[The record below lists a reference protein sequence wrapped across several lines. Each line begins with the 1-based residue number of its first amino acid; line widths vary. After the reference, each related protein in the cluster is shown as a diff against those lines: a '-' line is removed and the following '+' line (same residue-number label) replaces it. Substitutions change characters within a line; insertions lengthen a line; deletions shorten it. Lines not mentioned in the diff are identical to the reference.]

1 MKLDVFSHCTIDTIQ
16 INDSKYVV
24 PGGPACYCSLTARI
38 LKFDVRLHT
47 KFGSDFPLVN
57 YLTEQKIVFEDAL
70 STKPTT
76 QFILN
81 LVNSERTLFL
91 QNKCESINSVT
102 LDTDSVIIS
111 PLFDEISIELFE
123 KIKKN
128 ANFVLLDP
136 QGFLRRKNSE
146 NKIYLEQADLNLSNI
161 SAIKVNQDE
170 LKYLTGTSNVDG
182 IKILQKK
189 GIDSVILT
197 DKQNISLL
205 SKNRIYSITLPNLEL
220 NDTTGIGDIFCAA
233 FCCTMLREKD
243 ILWALS
249 FGGGAVQAAL
259 ESKQIG
265 LEKIP
270 SKGAI
275 ESNAYY
281 FYNTVKF
288 KEI

>member
-1 MKLDVFSHCTIDTIQ
+1 MKLDIFSHCTIDTIQ

>member
-1 MKLDVFSHCTIDTIQ
+1 MKLDILSHCAIDTIQ
-16 INDSKYVV
+16 ISDSKYVV
-24 PGGPACYCSLTARI
+24 SGGPACYCSLTARI
-38 LKFDVRLHT
+38 LKFDVVLHT

-57 YLTEQKIVFEDAL
+57 YLTEKKIIFEDSL
-70 STKPTT
+70 SIKPTT
-76 QFILN
+76 QFVLN

-91 QNKCESINSVT
+91 QNKCEPINDIT
-102 LDTDSVIIS
+102 LDTDNVIIS

-123 KIKKN
+123 KIKNN
-128 ANFVLLDP
+128 ASFVMLDP
-136 QGFLRRKNSE
+136 QGFLRRRNSE
-146 NKIYLEQADLNLSNI
+146 NRIHLEQTDLNLSNV
-161 SAIKVNQDE
+161 SAIKVNTDE
-170 LKYLTGTSNVDG
+170 LKCLTGASNVDG

-197 DKQNISLL
+197 DKKNITLL

-233 FCCTMLREKD
+233 FCCTMLKEKD
-243 ILWALS
+243 VLWALS
-249 FGGGAVQAAL
+249 FAGGAAQAAL
-259 ESKQIG
+259 ESGQIG

-270 SKGAI
+270 SKAAI

-281 FYNTVKF
+281 FYNTIKF

>member
-1 MKLDVFSHCTIDTIQ
+1 MKLDIFSHCTIDTIQ

-76 QFILN
+76 QFRLN

-91 QNKCESINSVT
+91 QNKCESISSVT
-102 LDTDSVIIS
+102 LDTDNVIIS

>member
-1 MKLDVFSHCTIDTIQ
+1 MKLDIISHCTIDTIQ
-16 INDSKYVV
+16 IDDSKFAV
-24 PGGPACYCSLTARI
+24 PGGPGCYSSLTARI

-47 KFGSDFPLVN
+47 KFGVDFLLAN
-57 YLTEQKIVFEDAL
+57 YLIEQKIVFDNAL

-76 QFILN
+76 QFILK

-91 QNKCESINSVT
+91 QNKCEPISDIT
-102 LDTDSVIIS
+102 LDADSVIIS

-123 KIKKN
+123 KIKRN

-146 NKIYLEQADLNLSNI
+146 NKVYLEQTDLNLSNI
-161 SAIKVNQDE
+161 SAIKVNPDE
-170 LKYLTGTSNVDG
+170 LKCLTNAPNIDG

-189 GIDSVILT
+189 GIDNVILT

-205 SKNRIYSITLPNLEL
+205 SKNRIYSITLPNIEL
-220 NDTTGIGDIFCAA
+220 YDTTGVGDIFCAA
-233 FCCTMLREKD
+233 FCCAMLREKD

-249 FGGGAVQAAL
+249 FGGGAAQAAL

-281 FYNTVKF
+281 FYNTIKF
-288 KEI
+288 NEI

>member
-1 MKLDVFSHCTIDTIQ
+1 MKLDIFSHCTIDTIQ
-16 INDSKYVV
+16 INDSKYVA

-47 KFGSDFPLVN
+47 KFGSDFQLVN
-57 YLTEQKIVFEDAL
+57 YLTEQKIIFEDAL

-76 QFILN
+76 QFTLN

-91 QNKCESINSVT
+91 ENKCESISSIT

-123 KIKKN
+123 KIKKD

-146 NKIYLEQADLNLSNI
+146 NKIYLEQTDLNLSNV
-161 SAIKVNQDE
+161 SAIKVNPDE
-170 LKYLTGTSNVDG
+170 LKCLTSTSNIDG
-182 IKILQKK
+182 VKILQKK
-189 GIDSVILT
+189 GIENVILT

-205 SKNRIYSITLPNLEL
+205 SKNKIYSITLSNLEL
-220 NDTTGIGDIFCAA
+220 VDTTGIGDIFCAA

-249 FGGGAVQAAL
+249 FAGGAVQAAL

-270 SKGAI
+270 PKGAI

-281 FYNTVKF
+281 FYNTIKF
-288 KEI
+288 KSI

>member
-1 MKLDVFSHCTIDTIQ
+1 MKLDIISHCTIDTIE

-24 PGGPACYCSLTARI
+24 PGGPGCYCSLTARA
-38 LKFDVRLHT
+38 LKFDVKLHT
-47 KFGSDFPLVN
+47 KFGSDFTYTD
-57 YLTEQKIVFEDAL
+57 YLAKQKIVFENAF

-76 QFILN
+76 RFTLQ
-81 LVNSERTLFL
+81 LVNSERILFL
-91 QNKCESINSVT
+91 ENKCEVINNVI

-111 PLFDEISIELFE
+111 PLFDEVSLELFA
-123 KIKKN
+123 KIKN
-128 ANFVLLDP
+128 DANFILLDP
-136 QGFLRRKNSE
+136 QGFLRRINSE
-146 NKIYLEQADLNLSNI
+146 NKIYLEQTDLNLSGI
-161 SAIKVNQDE
+161 SAIKVNSDE
-170 LKYLTGTSNVDG
+170 LRSLTNSSNLDG

-189 GIDSVILT
+189 GIDNVILT

-205 SKNRIYSITLPNLEL
+205 SENKIYSITLPNITL
-220 NDTTGIGDIFCAA
+220 NDTTGIGDIFSST
-233 FCCTMLREKD
+233 FCCTMLKEKD

-249 FGGGAVQAAL
+249 FAGGAAQAAL
-259 ESKQIG
+259 ESGQIG

-281 FYNTVKF
+281 FYNTIKF

>member
-1 MKLDVFSHCTIDTIQ
+1 MKLDVISHCTIDTIE

-24 PGGPACYCSLTARI
+24 SGGPACYCSLTARI
-38 LKFDVRLHT
+38 LKFDVVLHT
-47 KFGSDFPLVN
+47 KFGSDFPLAN
-57 YLTEQKIVFEDAL
+57 YLTEKKIMFEDSL
-70 STKPTT
+70 SIKPTT
-76 QFILN
+76 QFVLN

-91 QNKCESINSVT
+91 QNKCEPINDIT
-102 LDTDSVIIS
+102 LDTDNVIIS

-123 KIKKN
+123 KIKNN
-128 ANFVLLDP
+128 ASFVMLDP
-136 QGFLRRKNSE
+136 QGFLRRRNSE
-146 NKIYLEQADLNLSNI
+146 NRIHLEQTDLNLSNV
-161 SAIKVNQDE
+161 SAIKVNTDE
-170 LKYLTGTSNVDG
+170 LKCLTGTSNVDG

-197 DKQNISLL
+197 DKQNITLL

-233 FCCTMLREKD
+233 FCCTILKEKD

-249 FGGGAVQAAL
+249 FAGGAAQAAL
-259 ESKQIG
+259 ESGQIG

-270 SKGAI
+270 SKAAI

-281 FYNTVKF
+281 FYNTIKF

>member
-146 NKIYLEQADLNLSNI
+146 NKIYLEQTDLNLSGI
-161 SAIKVNQDE
+161 SAIKVNSDE
-170 LKYLTGTSNVDG
+170 LRSLTNNSNLDG

-189 GIDSVILT
+189 GIDNVILT

-205 SKNRIYSITLPNLEL
+205 SENKIYSITLPDIVL
-220 NDTTGIGDIFCAA
+220 NDTTGIGDIFSSA
-233 FCCTMLREKD
+233 FCCTMLKEKD
-243 ILWALS
+243 VLWALS
-249 FGGGAVQAAL
+249 FAGGAAQASL
-259 ESKQIG
+259 ESGQIG

-281 FYNTVKF
+281 FYNTIKF

>member
-1 MKLDVFSHCTIDTIQ
+1 MKLDVISHCTIDTIE

-24 PGGPACYCSLTARI
+24 SGGPACYCSLTARI
-38 LKFDVRLHT
+38 LKFDVILHT

-57 YLTEQKIVFEDAL
+57 YLTEKKIMFEDSL
-70 STKPTT
+70 SIKPTT
-76 QFILN
+76 QFVIN

-91 QNKCESINSVT
+91 QNKCEPISDVT
-102 LDTDSVIIS
+102 LDTDNVIIS
-111 PLFDEISIELFE
+111 PLIDEISIELFE
-123 KIKKN
+123 KIKNN
-128 ANFVLLDP
+128 ASFVMLDP
-136 QGFLRRKNSE
+136 QGFLRRRNSE
-146 NKIYLEQADLNLSNI
+146 NRIHLEQTDLNLSNV
-161 SAIKVNQDE
+161 SAIKVNTDE
-170 LKYLTGTSNVDG
+170 LKCLTGVSNIDG

-189 GIDSVILT
+189 GIDNVILT
-197 DKQNISLL
+197 DKQNITLL

-233 FCCTMLREKD
+233 FCCTMLKEKD

-249 FGGGAVQAAL
+249 FAGGAAQAAL
-259 ESKQIG
+259 ESGQIG

-270 SKGAI
+270 SKAAI

-281 FYNTVKF
+281 FYNTIKF

>member
-1 MKLDVFSHCTIDTIQ
+1 MKLDIISHCTIDTIQ
-16 INDSKYVV
+16 INNSKYVV

-38 LKFDVRLHT
+38 LKFDVTLHT

-57 YLTEQKIVFEDAL
+57 YLIDQKIAFEDAL

-76 QFILN
+76 RFILN

-91 QNKCESINSVT
+91 QNKCEPIGHIT

-123 KIKKN
+123 KIKNN
-128 ANFVLLDP
+128 ASFVLLDP

-146 NKIYLEQADLNLSNI
+146 NRICLEETDLNLSNV
-161 SAIKVNQDE
+161 SAIKVNPDE
-170 LKYLTGTSNVDG
+170 LNCLTGTSNIDG
-182 IKILQKK
+182 LKILQKK
-189 GIDSVILT
+189 GISDVILT

-205 SKNRIYSITLPNLEL
+205 SKNKIYSITLPNIEL
-220 NDTTGIGDIFCAA
+220 VDTTGIGDIFCAA
-233 FCCTMLREKD
+233 FCCTMLKEKD

-249 FGGGAVQAAL
+249 FAGGAAQAAL
-259 ESKQIG
+259 ESKKIG

-288 KEI
+288 KQI

>member
-1 MKLDVFSHCTIDTIQ
+1 MKLDVISHCTIDTIE

-24 PGGPACYCSLTARI
+24 SGGPACYCSLTARI
-38 LKFDVRLHT
+38 LKFDVVLHT

-57 YLTEQKIVFEDAL
+57 YLTEKKIMFEDSL
-70 STKPTT
+70 SIKPTT
-76 QFILN
+76 QFVLN

-91 QNKCESINSVT
+91 QNKCEPISDIT
-102 LDTDSVIIS
+102 LNTDNVIIS

-123 KIKKN
+123 KIKNN
-128 ANFVLLDP
+128 ASFVMLDP
-136 QGFLRRKNSE
+136 QGFLRRRNSE
-146 NKIYLEQADLNLSNI
+146 NRIHLEQTDLNLSNV
-161 SAIKVNQDE
+161 SAIKVNTDE
-170 LKYLTGTSNVDG
+170 LKCLTGASNVDG

-233 FCCTMLREKD
+233 FCCTMLKEKD

-249 FGGGAVQAAL
+249 FGGGAAQAAL
-259 ESKQIG
+259 ESREIG
-265 LEKIP
+265 LKKIP

-281 FYNTVKF
+281 FYNTIGF

>member
-1 MKLDVFSHCTIDTIQ
+1 MKLDIFSHCTIDTIQ

-47 KFGSDFPLVN
+47 KFGSDFPFVN
-57 YLTEQKIVFEDAL
+57 YLTEQNIVFEDAI

-91 QNKCESINSVT
+91 QNKCESINDVT

-170 LKYLTGTSNVDG
+170 LKYLTCTSNVD
-182 IKILQKK
+182 
-189 GIDSVILT
+189 
-197 DKQNISLL
+197 
-205 SKNRIYSITLPNLEL
+205 
-220 NDTTGIGDIFCAA
+220 
-233 FCCTMLREKD
+233 
-243 ILWALS
+243 
-249 FGGGAVQAAL
+249 
-259 ESKQIG
+259 
-265 LEKIP
+265 
-270 SKGAI
+270 
-275 ESNAYY
+275 
-281 FYNTVKF
+281 
-288 KEI
+288 

>member
-1 MKLDVFSHCTIDTIQ
+1 MKLDVISHCTVDTIE

-24 PGGPACYCSLTARI
+24 PGGPGCYCSLTARA
-38 LKFDVRLHT
+38 LKFDVKLHT
-47 KFGSDFPLVN
+47 KFGSDFTLAD
-57 YLTEQKIVFEDAL
+57 YLTEQKIVFENAF
-70 STKPTT
+70 STEPTT
-76 QFILN
+76 QFTLQ

-91 QNKCESINSVT
+91 KNKCEIINNVI

-111 PLFDEISIELFE
+111 PLFDEIPLELFE
-123 KIKKN
+123 KIKN
-128 ANFVLLDP
+128 DVNFVLLDP
-136 QGFLRRKNSE
+136 QGFLRRVNSE
-146 NKIYLEQADLNLSNI
+146 NKIYLEQTDLNLTGV
-161 SAIKVNQDE
+161 SAIKVNSDE
-170 LKYLTGTSNVDG
+170 LKALTNTDHLDG

-189 GIDSVILT
+189 GIDNVILT

-205 SKNRIYSITLPNLEL
+205 SENKIYSITLPDITL
-220 NDTTGIGDIFCAA
+220 NDTTGIGDIFSAA
-233 FCCTMLREKD
+233 FCCTMLKEKD

-249 FGGGAVQAAL
+249 FGGGAAQAAL
-259 ESKQIG
+259 ESGQIG

-281 FYNTVKF
+281 FYNTIKF

>member
-1 MKLDVFSHCTIDTIQ
+1 MKLDIFSHCTIDTIQ

-91 QNKCESINSVT
+91 QNKCESISSIT

-111 PLFDEISIELFE
+111 PLFDEIPLELFE

-136 QGFLRRKNSE
+136 QGFLRRINSQ
-146 NKIYLEQADLNLSNI
+146 NKIYLEQTNLNVSGI
-161 SAIKVNQDE
+161 SAIKVNSDE
-170 LKYLTGTSNVDG
+170 LRSLTNSSNIDG

-189 GIDSVILT
+189 GIDNVILT

-205 SKNRIYSITLPNLEL
+205 SENKIYSITLPDIEL
-220 NDTTGIGDIFCAA
+220 NDTTGIGDIFSAT
-233 FCCTMLREKD
+233 FCCTMLKEKD
-243 ILWALS
+243 VLWALS
-249 FGGGAVQAAL
+249 FAGGAAQAAL
-259 ESKQIG
+259 ESGQIG

-281 FYNTVKF
+281 FYNTLKF

>member
-1 MKLDVFSHCTIDTIQ
+1 MKLDVISHCTIDTIE

-24 PGGPACYCSLTARI
+24 SGGPACYCSLTARI
-38 LKFDVRLHT
+38 LKFDVVLHT

-57 YLTEQKIVFEDAL
+57 YLTEKKIMFEDSL
-70 STKPTT
+70 SIKPTT
-76 QFILN
+76 QFVLN

-91 QNKCESINSVT
+91 QNKCEPINDIT
-102 LDTDSVIIS
+102 LDTDNVIIS

-123 KIKKN
+123 KIKNN
-128 ANFVLLDP
+128 ASFVMLDP
-136 QGFLRRKNSE
+136 QGFLRRRNSE
-146 NKIYLEQADLNLSNI
+146 NRIHLEQTDLNLSNV
-161 SAIKVNQDE
+161 SAIKVNTDE
-170 LKYLTGTSNVDG
+170 LKCLTGTSNVDG

-197 DKQNISLL
+197 DKQNITLL

-233 FCCTMLREKD
+233 FCCTILKEKD

-249 FGGGAVQAAL
+249 FAGGAAQAAL
-259 ESKQIG
+259 ESGQIG

-270 SKGAI
+270 SKAAI

-281 FYNTVKF
+281 FYNTIKF

>member
-1 MKLDVFSHCTIDTIQ
+1 MKLDVISHCTIDTIE

-24 PGGPACYCSLTARI
+24 SGGPACYCSLTARI
-38 LKFDVRLHT
+38 LKFDVVLHT

-57 YLTEQKIVFEDAL
+57 YLTEKKIMFEDSL
-70 STKPTT
+70 SIKPTT
-76 QFILN
+76 QFVLN

-91 QNKCESINSVT
+91 QNKCEPINDIT
-102 LDTDSVIIS
+102 LDTDNVIIS

-123 KIKKN
+123 KIKNN
-128 ANFVLLDP
+128 ASFVMLDP
-136 QGFLRRKNSE
+136 QGFLRRRNSE
-146 NKIYLEQADLNLSNI
+146 NRIHLEQTDLNLSNV
-161 SAIKVNQDE
+161 SAIKVNTDE
-170 LKYLTGTSNVDG
+170 LKCLTGASNVDG

-197 DKQNISLL
+197 DKQNITLL

-233 FCCTMLREKD
+233 FCCTMLKEKD

-249 FGGGAVQAAL
+249 FGGGAAQAAL
-259 ESKQIG
+259 ESREIG
-265 LEKIP
+265 LKKIP

-281 FYNTVKF
+281 FYNTIGF

>member
-170 LKYLTGTSNVDG
+170 LKYLTGISNVDG

-205 SKNRIYSITLPNLEL
+205 SENRIYSITLPNLEL